1 MSSIYEPH
9 VPELLIKAAGPS
21 SDEPAP
27 PYAADV

>member
-9 VPELLIKAAGPS
+9 APELLIKAAGPS
-21 SDEPAP
+21 STSLRR